1 MKDDLLNPIDQVLVV
16 DEHGVEWLVLDMCPD
31 WREPDPLDEKES
43 DSLKKRLVYDLS
55 SHIVHKE
62 DLPKILGYL
71 ENSNLRGCGL
81 SESKVRYEMFSREY
95 YWASANDTF
104 KSEYYGG
111 NNWDNFYDR
120 RTTRKFICKVAKTA
134 IEYLWESEHDHSKD
148 ESFSFYKP
156 AELVFRLLNLQYTD
170 VEGMLANAEGEII
183 CFDPSIKY
191 NTPKCLLVRKKDFL
205 DTLYANNL
213 SVFWS
218 ILGDKQVL
226 GFSIEPG
233 EWAGR
238 LNVSDLV
245 YFESGEFKSSSCY
258 DIEENDSEE

>member
-1 MKDDLLNPIDQVLVV
+1 
-16 DEHGVEWLVLDMCPD
+16 MCPD

-55 SHIVHKE
+55 SHIVRKK

-71 ENSNLRGCGL
+71 ENSDLRGCGL

-95 YWASANDTF
+95 YWASAYDTF

-120 RTTRKFICKVAKTA
+120 RTNRKLICKVAKTA
-134 IEYLWESEHDHSKD
+134 IEYLWENEQDYSKD
-148 ESFSFYKP
+148 GSISFYKP

-170 VEGMLANAEGEII
+170 IEGILANAEGEVI

-191 NTPKCLLVRKKDFL
+191 NMPKCLLVRKKDFL
-205 DTLYANNL
+205 ETLDANNL

-218 ILGDKQVL
+218 ILGEKQVL
-226 GFSIEPG
+226 GFSAKPG
-233 EWAGR
+233 EWIGR
-238 LNVSDLV
+238 QTISNLV
-245 YFESGEFKSSSCY
+245 YFESGDFKSSSYCN
-258 DIEENDSEE
+258 IEENGSQF